1 MQNNAKYVDE
11 RAVSQITGRALATL
25 RNDRYVGQGIPYV
38 KMGRSVRYRL
48 DDVIN
53 YMESHKVKTNRI

>member
-53 YMESHKVKTNRI
+53 YMESHKVQTNRM

>member
-1 MQNNAKYVDE
+1 MQNNIKYVDE

-25 RNDRYVGQGIPYV
+25 RNDRYVGRGIPYV

-53 YMESHKVKTNRI
+53 YMESHKVQTNRI

>member
-53 YMESHKVKTNRI
+53 YMESHKVQTNRI

>member
-1 MQNNAKYVDE
+1 MQNNIKYVDE
-11 RAVSQITGRALATL
+11 RAVSQITGRALAKL

>member
-1 MQNNAKYVDE
+1 MQNNIKYVDE

>member
-1 MQNNAKYVDE
+1 MQNNIKYVDE

-53 YMESHKVKTNRI
+53 YMESQKVKTNRI